1 MLHSAPNASWKL
13 VMNANPA
20 SPIAEEYRILRTNIE
35 FSALDR
41 VMKVIA
47 VTSSGAGEGKSTT
60 SANLAV
66 AFAQAGKQVLLIDA
80 NLRQPA
86 LHHIFAVGNHEG
98 LTNVLFGQSN
108 AVDVIKL
115 TDTANLTVM
124 PSGPTPPNPAELLSS
139 KRLEELL
146 FRMRDKYD
154 AVIIDTPSIK
164 NIVDAQLVASQ
175 CDGVVLVV
183 HSGKAKKETVRKAK
197 ANLEHVKARIVGV
210 VLNRMKPKTQPLYS

>member
-1 MLHSAPNASWKL
+1 
-13 VMNANPA
+13 MNTNPA

-35 FSALDR
+35 FSALDK

-47 VTSSGAGEGKSTT
+47 VTSSDAGEGKSTT

-80 NLRQPA
+80 NLRKPA
-86 LHHIFAVGNHEG
+86 LHHIFAVSNHEG
-98 LTNVLFGQSN
+98 LTNVLFGQSD
-108 AVDVIKL
+108 AADVIKL
-115 TDTANLTVM
+115 TDTDNLSVL
-124 PSGPTPPNPAELLSS
+124 PSGPRPPNPAELLSS

-146 FRMRDKYD
+146 GQIREKFD

-164 NIVDAQLVASQ
+164 NMVDAQLVASQ
-175 CDGVVLVV
+175 SDGVVLVV
-183 HSGKAKKETVRKAK
+183 HSGKAKKEMVRKAK

-210 VLNRMKPKTQPLYS
+210 VLNRMRPKTQPLYG